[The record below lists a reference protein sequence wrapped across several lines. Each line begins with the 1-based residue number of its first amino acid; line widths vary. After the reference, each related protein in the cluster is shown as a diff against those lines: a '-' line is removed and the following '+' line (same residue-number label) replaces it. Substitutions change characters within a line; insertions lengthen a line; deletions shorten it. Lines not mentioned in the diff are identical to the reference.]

1 MYMPLILSQS
11 LCIGRSQVSLYMDIP
26 MLIQVILARC
36 RQSTTCNAQ
45 VRLMLDATHNLLVT
59 MCAYAQCMTSRW
71 SVTHTNVDSVTAC
84 QDQTSVVAVHEPLP
98 VIGVGTTNC
107 NADTHKTQGA
117 IDNVL
122 DHNVRYTWSVIM
134 LHALYYSLSLLRSSN
149 VSLVETNIE

>member
-1 MYMPLILSQS
+1 
-11 LCIGRSQVSLYMDIP
+11 
-26 MLIQVILARC
+26 
-36 RQSTTCNAQ
+36 
-45 VRLMLDATHNLLVT
+45 MLDATHNLLVT